1 MERPRL
7 DLVRRYAARVSV
19 RHGGECLH
27 AYSLTILYTL
37 ELLEARARL
46 TRSAAPLIL
55 IFRAGRPYSSSV
67 PVPACGRQVI
77 PRAGPSGCRLGL
89 PKCLRPKEESAASG
103 ASRPY
108 RIMSNVKATQLRPGM
123 VIQHEGA
130 LFTVFSTEHRT
141 PGNKRGSM
149 QTKMKNLR
157 TGAIIDYRFRAEEFV
172 ERAILD
178 EVEFEYL
185 YSEGDDFHFMNT
197 ETYEQMQMTRVELGE
212 TVYYLVPNTIVKIEF
227 FDERA
232 IGVDLPDTMDLK
244 VVQTEPTLQKA
255 TASSVMKPA
264 TLETGLV
271 VNVPPFVNEGDRICV
286 DTSEAR
292 YVQRVE

>member
-1 MERPRL
+1 MLR
-7 DLVRRYAARVSV
+7 AA
-19 RHGGECLH
+19 GWN
-27 AYSLTILYTL
+27 
-37 ELLEARARL
+37 
-46 TRSAAPLIL
+46 
-55 IFRAGRPYSSSV
+55 FRIVINFYGRGSGSSTCAGSHHRMSST
-67 PVPACGRQVI
+67 
-77 PRAGPSGCRLGL
+77 
-89 PKCLRPKEESAASG
+89 
-103 ASRPY
+103 
-108 RIMSNVKATQLRPGM
+108 KATQLRPGM
-123 VIQHEGA
+123 VIQHEGS
-130 LFTVFSTEHRT
+130 LFTIFSTEHRT

-149 QTKMKNLR
+149 QTRMKNLR

-178 EVEFEYL
+178 EIEFEYL
-185 YSEGDDFHFMNT
+185 YSEGEDFHFMNT
-197 ETYEQMQMTRVELGE
+197 QTYEQMQMTKDELGE
-212 TVYYLVPNTIVKIEF
+212 TVYYLVPNTLVKIEF
-227 FDERA
+227 FDEKA

-271 VNVPPFVNEGDRICV
+271 VNVPPFVNEGDRIRV